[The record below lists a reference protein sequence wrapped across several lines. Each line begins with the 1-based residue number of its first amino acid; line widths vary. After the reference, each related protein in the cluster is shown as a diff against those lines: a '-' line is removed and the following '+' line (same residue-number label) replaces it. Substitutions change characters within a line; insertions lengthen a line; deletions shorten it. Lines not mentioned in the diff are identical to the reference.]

1 MKRARVRI
9 RQVNRTQAG
18 RVRVSAVCPECAK
31 KKRQLTWPLLIIG
44 GWRILFQII
53 TSVNSVR
60 AGTAPWQQAQFL
72 QGGAF
77 WSDLAELLGFL
88 VAGLFGAVL
97 VVLALPR
104 RRMIAAITFALC
116 FTISVGVLAYHAPAE
131 AVQDQVQTGYVVNQR
146 SGMAHH
152 ADCMYAAQI
161 SDENRVYFTES
172 ELDVALTEADT
183 LLQPL
188 FCTDDGNGRIR

>member
-131 AVQDQVQTGYVVNQR
+131 AVQDQVQTGDVVNQR

-183 LLQPL
+183 LCSRCFAQM
-188 FCTDDGNGRIR
+188 TAMAE

>member
-18 RVRVSAVCPECAK
+18 RVRVSAVCPECTK

-116 FTISVGVLAYHAPAE
+116 FTISVGVLAFHAPAE

-183 LLQPL
+183 LCSRCFAQM
-188 FCTDDGNGRIR
+188 TAMAE

>member
-18 RVRVSAVCPECAK
+18 RMRVSAVCPECAK

-183 LLQPL
+183 LCSRCFAQM
-188 FCTDDGNGRIR
+188 TAMAE

>member
-172 ELDVALTEADT
+172 RAECGPDRGRLRSADSCFAQMT
-183 LLQPL
+183 AMAE
-188 FCTDDGNGRIR
+188 

>member
-18 RVRVSAVCPECAK
+18 RERVSAVCPECAK

-183 LLQPL
+183 LCSRCFAQM
-188 FCTDDGNGRIR
+188 TAMAE

>member
-104 RRMIAAITFALC
+104 RRMIAAITFALG

-131 AVQDQVQTGYVVNQR
+131 AVQDQVQTGSVVNQR

-183 LLQPL
+183 LCSRCFAQM
-188 FCTDDGNGRIR
+188 TAMAE

>member
-97 VVLALPR
+97 VVLALQR

-183 LLQPL
+183 LCSRCFAQM
-188 FCTDDGNGRIR
+188 TAMAE

>member
-131 AVQDQVQTGYVVNQR
+131 AVQDQVQTGSVVNQR

-183 LLQPL
+183 LCSRCFAQM
-188 FCTDDGNGRIR
+188 TAMAE

>member
-53 TSVNSVR
+53 TSVNSGR

-183 LLQPL
+183 LCSRCFAQM
-188 FCTDDGNGRIR
+188 TAMAE

>member
-131 AVQDQVQTGYVVNQR
+131 AVPDQVQTGYVVNQR

-183 LLQPL
+183 LCSRCFAQM
-188 FCTDDGNGRIR
+188 TAMAE

>member
-152 ADCMYAAQI
+152 ADGMYAAQI

-183 LLQPL
+183 LCSRCFAQM
-188 FCTDDGNGRIR
+188 TAMAE

>member
-161 SDENRVYFTES
+161 SDENRVYITES

-183 LLQPL
+183 LCSRCFAQM
-188 FCTDDGNGRIR
+188 TAMAE

>member
-97 VVLALPR
+97 VVLALTR

-183 LLQPL
+183 LCSRCFAQM
-188 FCTDDGNGRIR
+188 TAMAE

>member
-9 RQVNRTQAG
+9 RQLNRTQAG

-183 LLQPL
+183 LCSRCFAQM
-188 FCTDDGNGRIR
+188 TAMAE

>member
-53 TSVNSVR
+53 ISVNSVR

-183 LLQPL
+183 LCSRCFAQM
-188 FCTDDGNGRIR
+188 TAMAE

>member
-1 MKRARVRI
+1 M
-9 RQVNRTQAG
+9 
-18 RVRVSAVCPECAK
+18 
-31 KKRQLTWPLLIIG
+31 
-44 GWRILFQII
+44 
-53 TSVNSVR
+53 
-60 AGTAPWQQAQFL
+60 
-72 QGGAF
+72 
-77 WSDLAELLGFL
+77 AELLGFL

-172 ELDVALTEADT
+172 ELGCCPDRGRYA
-183 LLQPL
+183 LQPL

>member
-88 VAGLFGAVL
+88 VAGLCGAVL

-183 LLQPL
+183 LCSRCFAQM
-188 FCTDDGNGRIR
+188 TAMAE

>member
-9 RQVNRTQAG
+9 RQINHTQAG
-18 RVRVSAVCPECAK
+18 RVRVSAVCPECVK
-31 KKRQLTWPLLIIG
+31 KKQRLTWPLLIIG

-60 AGTAPWQQAQFL
+60 AGTAPWQQTQFL

-104 RRMIAAITFALC
+104 RRMIAAIVFALC
-116 FTISVGVLAYHAPAE
+116 FAISLGVLVYHVPAE
-131 AVQDQVQTGYVVNQR
+131 SAQEQTGYVVNQR

-152 ADCMYAAQI
+152 ADCMYAVQI
-161 SDENRVYFTES
+161 SDENRAYFTES
-172 ELDVALTEADT
+172 ELDAALTEADT
-183 LLQPL
+183 LCSRCFAQMMAMAE
-188 FCTDDGNGRIR
+188 

>member
-1 MKRARVRI
+1 MA
-9 RQVNRTQAG
+9 QY
-18 RVRVSAVCPECAK
+18 
-31 KKRQLTWPLLIIG
+31 
-44 GWRILFQII
+44 
-53 TSVNSVR
+53 
-60 AGTAPWQQAQFL
+60 WQQAQFL

-183 LLQPL
+183 LCSRCFAQM
-188 FCTDDGNGRIR
+188 TAMAE

>member
-97 VVLALPR
+97 VALALPR
-104 RRMIAAITFALC
+104 RRMIAAITFTLC

-183 LLQPL
+183 LCSRCFAQM
-188 FCTDDGNGRIR
+188 TAMAE

>member
-77 WSDLAELLGFL
+77 WSDLAELLGFWWRT
-88 VAGLFGAVL
+88 V
-97 VVLALPR
+97 R
-104 RRMIAAITFALC
+104 RSTGGIGIAAPRMIAAITFALC

-183 LLQPL
+183 LCSRCFAQM
-188 FCTDDGNGRIR
+188 TAMAE

>member
-31 KKRQLTWPLLIIG
+31 KKRQLTWLLLIIG

-183 LLQPL
+183 LCSRCFAQM
-188 FCTDDGNGRIR
+188 TAMAE

>member
-97 VVLALPR
+97 VVLALLCW
-104 RRMIAAITFALC
+104 RMIAAITFALC

-183 LLQPL
+183 LCSRCFAQM
-188 FCTDDGNGRIR
+188 TAMAE

>member
-1 MKRARVRI
+1 MKRARGRI

-183 LLQPL
+183 LCSRCFAQM
-188 FCTDDGNGRIR
+188 TAMAE

>member
-116 FTISVGVLAYHAPAE
+116 FTISVGVLSYHAPAE

-183 LLQPL
+183 LCSRCFAQM
-188 FCTDDGNGRIR
+188 TAMAE

>member
-18 RVRVSAVCPECAK
+18 RVRVSSVCPECAK

-183 LLQPL
+183 LCSRCFAQM
-188 FCTDDGNGRIR
+188 TAMAE

>member
-18 RVRVSAVCPECAK
+18 RLRVSAVCPECAK

-116 FTISVGVLAYHAPAE
+116 FTISVGVLSYHAPAE
-131 AVQDQVQTGYVVNQR
+131 AVQAQVQTGYVVNQR

-183 LLQPL
+183 LCSRCFAQM
-188 FCTDDGNGRIR
+188 TAMAE

>member
-1 MKRARVRI
+1 MKRAWVRI

-183 LLQPL
+183 LCSRCFAQM
-188 FCTDDGNGRIR
+188 TAMAE

>member
-183 LLQPL
+183 LCSRCFAQM
-188 FCTDDGNGRIR
+188 TAMAD

>member
-18 RVRVSAVCPECAK
+18 RVRVSAVCPECTK

-172 ELDVALTEADT
+172 ELDAALTEADT
-183 LLQPL
+183 LCSRC
-188 FCTDDGNGRIR
+188 FAR

>member
-18 RVRVSAVCPECAK
+18 RVRVSAVCPECTK

-183 LLQPL
+183 LCSRCFAQM
-188 FCTDDGNGRIR
+188 TAMAE

>member
-104 RRMIAAITFALC
+104 GA
-116 FTISVGVLAYHAPAE
+116 
-131 AVQDQVQTGYVVNQR
+131 
-146 SGMAHH
+146 
-152 ADCMYAAQI
+152 
-161 SDENRVYFTES
+161 
-172 ELDVALTEADT
+172 
-183 LLQPL
+183 
-188 FCTDDGNGRIR
+188 

>member
-18 RVRVSAVCPECAK
+18 RVRVSAVCPECTK

-152 ADCMYAAQI
+152 ADGMYAAQI

-172 ELDVALTEADT
+172 ELDAALTEADT
-183 LLQPL
+183 LCSRCFAQM
-188 FCTDDGNGRIR
+188 TAMAE

>member
-60 AGTAPWQQAQFL
+60 AGTAPWQQAQFW

-183 LLQPL
+183 LCSRCFAQM
-188 FCTDDGNGRIR
+188 TAMAE

>member
-152 ADCMYAAQI
+152 ADCMYATQI

-183 LLQPL
+183 LCSRCFAQM
-188 FCTDDGNGRIR
+188 TAMAE

>member
-183 LLQPL
+183 LCSRCFAQM
-188 FCTDDGNGRIR
+188 TAMAE